1 MKMKPTMMK
10 STMVVL
16 ATLLVAGGCGSDPV
30 SPLDP
35 FEPQINSST
44 DNFQLQATDVT
55 GVGTTLEYSW
65 ENTGTRAVV
74 DHSTTISVGS
84 AQVIITDA
92 NGTEVYSHGLEPSL
106 NADTTTGVAG
116 TWTITVVLAD
126 YSGTLNFR
134 VQKKT

>member
-1 MKMKPTMMK
+1 MKP
-10 STMVVL
+10 TMVVL
-16 ATLLVAGGCGSDPV
+16 ASLLVASGCGSDPV

-35 FEPQINSST
+35 FQPEINSST

-55 GVGTTLEYSW
+55 DVGTTLEYSW
-65 ENTGTRAVV
+65 TNTGTLAVV
-74 DHSTTISVGS
+74 DHSTTTSVGS
-84 AQVIITDA
+84 ARVIITDA

-106 NADTTTGVAG
+106 TSETTSGVAG
-116 TWTITVVLAD
+116 TWTITLVLAD